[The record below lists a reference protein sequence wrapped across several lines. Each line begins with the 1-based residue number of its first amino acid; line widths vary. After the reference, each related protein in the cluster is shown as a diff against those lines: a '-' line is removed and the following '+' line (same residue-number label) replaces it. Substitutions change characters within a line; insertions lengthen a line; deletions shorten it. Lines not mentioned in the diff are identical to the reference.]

1 MKRYSSLYLFI
12 TLLLLA
18 GYGWLWFILSKENPH
33 SDDLRLCLFHAV
45 TGYPCP
51 SCGTTRS
58 VVFLLNGSFSSAF
71 LTNPLG
77 IPVLIGLVLFP
88 LLLLYDV
95 ITRKQLFIRLYKT
108 AEHSLRKPFIAYL
121 SILLVLL
128 NWIWNIKKEL

>member
-1 MKRYSSLYLFI
+1 MKRYFSLYLFF

-18 GYGWLWFILSKENPH
+18 GYSWLGFILSKEDPH
-33 SDDLRLCLFHAV
+33 SDDIRLCLFHTV

-58 VVFLLNGSFSSAF
+58 VVFLLNGSLSSAI
-71 LTNPLG
+71 LTNPFG
-77 IPVLIGLVLFP
+77 IPVLIGLILFP

-95 ITRKQLFIRLYKT
+95 ITRKQLLIELYT
-108 AEHSLRKPFIAYL
+108 STERILRKPFITYL

>member
-18 GYGWLWFILSKENPH
+18 GYSWLGFILSKEDPH
-33 SDDLRLCLFHAV
+33 SDDLRLCLFHTA

-51 SCGTTRS
+51 ACGTTRS
-58 VVFLLNGSFSSAF
+58 VVFLLNGSFFSAI
-71 LTNPLG
+71 LTNPFG

-95 ITRKQLFIRLYKT
+95 ITRKKLFIELYT
-108 AEHSLRKPFIAYL
+108 SAERILRKPFIAYL